1 MKNLVTSLVVTV
13 MLISIM
19 MKTPSPKII
28 FVPFLLC
35 SISMAGQSIAL
46 LIGKKVIANFFH
58 KIYAAGFFLFWFGCI
73 GLGSFICIRDKNFGM
88 LLFLGIFL
96 VVGILMMRRKLFNK
110 RGTEESAID
119 MRIIV
124 GSLLVV
130 IVLLAG
136 VVLVIWGIK
145 RQVGGIIFMGAF
157 FVLGASAFIL
167 GALALKGCFDKCK
180 IDVLGLYFGIVFV
193 IIGIGFFI
201 MGYHSQNNIPKAV
214 LVIPGLMAA
223 AGVLQVVKCIKN
235 RN

>member
-46 LIGKKVIANFFH
+46 LIGKKGIANFFH

-73 GLGSFICIRDKNFGM
+73 GLGTFICIRDKNYGM
-88 LLFLGIFL
+88 LLFLAVFL
-96 VVGILMMRRKLFNK
+96 VVGILLMRRKLFNK
-110 RGTEESAID
+110 SRSEQSAID
-119 MRIIV
+119 FRIIV
-124 GSLLVV
+124 GSLLVG

-136 VVLVIWGIK
+136 VVLVILGIK

-201 MGYHSQNNIPKAV
+201 MGCHSKENIPKLV

-223 AGVLQVVKCIKN
+223 AGLLQVVKCLKN
-235 RN
+235 RI